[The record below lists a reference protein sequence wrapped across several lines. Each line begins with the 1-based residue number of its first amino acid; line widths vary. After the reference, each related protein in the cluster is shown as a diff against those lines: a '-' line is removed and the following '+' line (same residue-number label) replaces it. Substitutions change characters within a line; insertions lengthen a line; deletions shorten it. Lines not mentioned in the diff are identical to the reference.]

1 MKEEI
6 VKRAY
11 EILKETSSEQ
21 ENYEEIRKI
30 IFTLEQDL
38 NANNIDILA
47 KMENLY
53 NKIRILEQES
63 NNYKKIKLILNDLN
77 EQRIRKA
84 DGSKTVHLFSLTDKN
99 KQKYSFF
106 TRVSAKAY
114 FENNKDRFD
123 ENVEIEIDQSKNIDL
138 EKLINIIT

>member
-30 IFTLEQDL
+30 IFT
-38 NANNIDILA
+38 NADNIDILA
-47 KMENLY
+47 KMESLY

-63 NNYKKIKLILNDLN
+63 NNYKKIKLILNNLN
-77 EQRIRKA
+77 EQKIRKA
-84 DGSKTVHLFSLTDKN
+84 DGTKTVHLFSLTDKN

-123 ENVEIEIDQSKNIDL
+123 KNVEIEIDQSKNIDL
-138 EKLINIIT
+138 EELINIIT